1 MKTIEETIERIYQ
14 IIEVEELKEPSRI
27 TYKVCRRWFF
37 YDWLRSR
44 KFKFQQIGKMFNTHH
59 ATIMYG
65 IAQANT
71 FTQIKDK
78 KYLAFTHDLMIE
90 FGDVHVDLTK
100 FDLINDVLEAKTT
113 YDLIKIQKRIELNLY
128 KRDDTK
134 IIVTDEESTPVT
146 K

>member
-1 MKTIEETIERIYQ
+1 MKSIEETIERIYQ
-14 IIEVEELKEPSRI
+14 IIEVEELDEPSRI

-65 IAQANT
+65 IGQAKH
-71 FTQIKDK
+71 FTKYKDK
-78 KYLAFTHDLMIE
+78 KYLAYTDDLLIE
-90 FGDVHVDLTK
+90 FGDKHVDLTK
-100 FDLINDVLEAKTT
+100 FDLSNDVLEAKTL
-113 YDLIKIQKRIELNLY
+113 YDLVKIQKRIELKLY

-134 IIVTDEESTPVT
+134 KIVTDEESTYAAI
-146 K
+146 